1 MVIIYIILVGLC
13 MASFVGS
20 LSYRVPLGLSVVA
33 PRSFCVNCKETI
45 KPYDLVPFFSY
56 LILQGRCRSC
66 GYRIA
71 FKYFAAEIFV
81 PVMYAGLYFK
91 YGTGYD
97 FFIYCY
103 LVTVLVYL
111 SLVDL
116 DHRALSIPDIISCYA
131 GGISFI
137 ILTSARK
144 IPRSPAQFLYGA
156 LSASV
161 LIAVSFVIILVMKK
175 RSPMG
180 AGDLMVIPGVGLHF
194 SMIEVVRVLVFS
206 STIGVIT
213 GVILFIAKVV
223 ERNYRFPMIPFI
235 TAGVAIEILLI

>member
-1 MVIIYIILVGLC
+1 

-20 LSYRVPLGLSVVA
+20 LSYRVPLGISVVA
-33 PRSFCVNCKETI
+33 PRSFCVHCKETI

-56 LILQGRCRSC
+56 LILRGRCRSC
-66 GYRIA
+66 GNRIA
-71 FKYFAAEIFV
+71 LKYFAAEIFV
-81 PVMYAGLYFK
+81 PLVYAGMYIK

-103 LVTVLVYL
+103 LITVLVYL

-116 DHRALSIPDIISCYA
+116 DHRALSIHDIISCYA

-137 ILTSARK
+137 ILSAARK
-144 IPRSPAQFLYGA
+144 IPRSPVQFLYGA

-161 LIAVSFVIILVMKK
+161 LIAVSFVIILVLKK

-194 SMIEVVRVLVFS
+194 NVIEVVRVLVFS
-206 STIGVIT
+206 SAIGVIA